1 MINFV
6 ESREVRRIP
15 AGALAGLLLLFW
27 FSTLLV
33 PLARSQNAPARR
45 ASETS
50 QAALLESGRPAASAL
65 AGGETKTYEIRAEDG
80 QFLHATV
87 EQLGIHVSLKL
98 YGPERKPIAS
108 MENLNGMAGWQQIS
122 AIAKSKGIYT
132 LELAST
138 DKTAMPGRYRVLLD
152 ELRVPTVSDR
162 ARISAEQALMNAGDI
177 YRQAAAKSST
187 RAAQEYERS
196 LSLWRSAGDQYEESV
211 TLNVLGTLYLDFGDR
226 PKALDSFNQ
235 ALPLTRAVGDRS
247 GESAARE
254 NIGVVYYA
262 NGEKQKALEQFTAT
276 LAFERETEQPSLQAE
291 TLSYLGEVSI
301 DLGQEDAALADFE
314 EALNLV
320 RQSGN
325 QSAIAS
331 VLTNIGKVND
341 DLGEKQKALDFYA
354 QALSI
359 DRARNDAAGE
369 SVTLSNIG
377 MVYDALGE
385 RNAALDNY
393 AQALKIERRLH
404 ASEEEATTLNNMAS
418 VYDELGQ

>member
-1 MINFV
+1 M
-6 ESREVRRIP
+6 REPP
-15 AGALAGLLLLFW
+15 ARSQGSSSFW
-27 FSTLLV
+27 FSTLLF
-33 PLARSQNAPARR
+33 PGTFTKCSCPSCQRNKPGSAPGPGKPARIR
-45 ASETS
+45 S
-50 QAALLESGRPAASAL
+50 
-65 AGGETKTYEIRAEDG
+65 GGETRSYRNQAEDG

-98 YGPERKPIAS
+98 YGPEPSRPLRWKSQRHGPVA
-108 MENLNGMAGWQQIS
+108 AVS
-122 AIAKSKGIYT
+122 AIVKSKGHYT

-138 DKTAMPGRYRVLLD
+138 DKTASPGRYRVLLD
-152 ELRVPTVSDR
+152 ELRAPIASDR

-196 LSLWRSAGDQYEESV
+196 LSLWRSVGDEYEESV

-235 ALPLTRAVGDRS
+235 ALPLARAAGDRS
-247 GESAARE
+247 GEAAARE
-254 NIGVVYYA
+254 NIGVVYYT

-276 LAFERETEQPSLQAE
+276 LAFERETDQPSLQAE

-314 EALNLV
+314 QALNLV

-331 VLTNIGKVND
+331 VLTYIGKVND
-341 DLGEKQKALDFYA
+341 NLGEKQKALDFYA
-354 QALSI
+354 QALSLN
-359 DRARNDAAGE
+359 RAQNDAVGE

-377 MVYDALGE
+377 MVYDALG
-385 RNAALDNY
+385 AKQSAIDNY
-393 AQALKIERRLH
+393 AQALKIKRAGCTLRRKKRKR
-404 ASEEEATTLNNMAS
+404 
-418 VYDELGQ
+418 